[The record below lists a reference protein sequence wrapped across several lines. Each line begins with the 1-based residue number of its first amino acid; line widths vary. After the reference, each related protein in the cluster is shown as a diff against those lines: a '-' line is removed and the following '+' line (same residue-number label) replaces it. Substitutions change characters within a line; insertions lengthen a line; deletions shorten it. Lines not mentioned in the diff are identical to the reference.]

1 MTLEGAPA
9 PSPLEEAKKL
19 ILTPEEYVLHPFSQG
34 NGEDSYVVKITANGK
49 HLTYFGS
56 THTNNPDHPVFKEIE
71 DAFREASPDFVYV
84 EGMEHINGDP
94 SRARERVAR
103 MSLTEAKMRGEST
116 FALKLAVDAG
126 IPFESPEPR
135 HRTEIEHLVRSGFS
149 RIDVF
154 NFYMYRVIAQYQ
166 RQHEVRSPEDCTKYL
181 MPFLKWF
188 ETESQWPA
196 EELEVFERALL
207 GSLDTNDES
216 YTTLV
221 DPMPWMERPRH
232 VTNEIAASSSQFRNE
247 FALERIAAGLKEHNR
262 LFAVYGSGHA
272 VELEPALRAVVGG

>member
-1 MTLEGAPA
+1 M
-9 PSPLEEAKKL
+9 
-19 ILTPEEYVLHPFSQG
+19 
-34 NGEDSYVVKITANGK
+34 VKITSNGK

-71 DAFREASPDFVYV
+71 DAFREAAPDFVYV
-84 EGMEHINGDP
+84 EGMEQINGNP
-94 SRARERVAR
+94 NHARERVAR
-103 MSLTEAKMRGEST
+103 MSVTEAKMRGESM
-116 FALKLAVDAG
+116 FVLKLAVDAG

-135 HRTEIEHLVRSGFS
+135 HRIEIEHLVRSGFS

-154 NFYMYRVIAQYQ
+154 NFYMYRIIAQYQ
-166 RQHEVRSPEDCTKYL
+166 REHDVRTPEECKKYL
-181 MPFLKWF
+181 MPFLRWF
-188 ETESQWPA
+188 ETESQWPS

-216 YTTLV
+216 YATLV

-232 VTNEIAASSSQFRNE
+232 VTNEVAAASSQFRNE
-247 FALERIAAGLKEHNR
+247 FALERVAAGLKEHNR

-272 VELEPALRAVVGG
+272 VELEPALRVIVGGKDESAILS